1 MFYWLSVETHGRA
14 SPVLASPQRFPTNEN
29 EDFLKNLYIF
39 AKE

>member
-14 SPVLASPQRFPTNEN
+14 SPQCFPTNEN
-29 EDFLKNLYIF
+29 EDFIKNLYIF